1 MRAMTSARIGAL
13 AVGLALVV
21 VAARVRADGE
31 KNPLRAEI
39 LKLNQATTED
49 LQNAKFRALMK
60 DKAKAKK
67 AVVEAV
73 KMIKEAGEKEQPLNY
88 NATLILGE
96 AAHRLKEYTAA
107 EKLFEQ
113 QVEQATKLKSGK
125 KIVDSH
131 VNLISLYMDAKRY
144 NDAID
149 TCEKFMDL
157 SGPEEVDNAQPFVL
171 AQLITAKARSGK
183 TDEAM
188 NLAKG
193 MVAKTGSHWFFLQ
206 IRGQVEREAGKL
218 DDAIKTYNEVL
229 DKLDSFKELKGDEK
243 EKRKDGVRYALSG
256 LYVENKEIDKA
267 AKQLETLIKRN
278 PDAATYKNDLGFI
291 WCDNDMKLEESEK
304 LIKEALEL
312 DKKAKQKLKDEGKI
326 DEVEE
331 NAAYL
336 DSMGWVLFKKKE
348 YKEALEYLKKAAAD
362 EDEGNHLEIWDHLGD
377 CHMALGQKQE
387 AIAAWE
393 KALKMEDISKRDGER
408 RRKVSEKLK
417 GAKGSK
423 GD

>member
-21 VAARVRADGE
+21 VAARVRADEE

-417 GAKGSK
+417 GAKAK

>member
-417 GAKGSK
+417 GAKAK